1 MATDTAQDYRYATL
15 RIRHFDVQVPAV
27 IVGRIAYFPTRTL
40 CERMGLSYRSQR
52 RRLIDDTRLT
62 KHQRP
67 LPVPT
72 VKGLRDMRCIR
83 KEGVAIWFTLV
94 EPSKCAAARTR
105 AKLEEFQA
113 ELFAAADRFLFG
125 DTSDVTYDEAT
136 KTAAPVSGLLHVG
149 ECPSCG
155 ARLCLTF
162 DDGPAHLIPDPDG
175 E

>member
-1 MATDTAQDYRYATL
+1 MATDTAQPYRSATL
-15 RIRHFDVQVPAV
+15 RIQHFDIRVPAV
-27 IVGRIAYFPTRTL
+27 IVGRVAYFPTRTL

-52 RRLIDDTRLT
+52 RRLIDDTRLA

-72 VKGLRDMRCIR
+72 VKGYRDMRCIR
-83 KEGVAIWFTLV
+83 KEGVSIWFTLV
-94 EPSKCAAARTR
+94 EPSKCAVAETR
-105 AKLEEFQA
+105 ELLEKFQA

-136 KTAAPVSGLLHVG
+136 KTATPIIGTLSVGACPGCGMELRLAYTDSG
-149 ECPSCG
+149 
-155 ARLCLTF
+155 
-162 DDGPAHLIPDPDG
+162 AHLEPD